1 MSNDI
6 KKRCI
11 MIFPEFENINIIN
24 AIRETYDPFVNNVR
38 PHITLVFP
46 FESNIKEYQLRNWMN
61 EALKGTKCFHVELEG
76 VIKISSDSSLYLCLQ
91 VKKGKEEIKE
101 IHSRLYDGILK
112 EYKPQWLNQ
121 VEFIPH
127 MTVGK
132 FSSEEELNNAY
143 EKIGNL
149 KEKFYSKVDK
159 VSVEIVVK
167 NDSSIREIDV
177 DLQE

>member
-1 MSNDI
+1 M
-6 KKRCI
+6 
-11 MIFPEFENINIIN
+11 
-24 AIRETYDPFVNNVR
+24 R

-61 EALKGTKCFHVELEG
+61 EALKGLECFHVELEG
-76 VIKISSDSSLYLCLQ
+76 IIKISSDSSLYLCLQ

-132 FSSEEELNNAY
+132 FSSEEELNNTY

>member
-1 MSNDI
+1 MGNDI
-6 KKRCI
+6 KRCI
-11 MIFPEFENINIIN
+11 MIFPEFQNINTIN
-24 AIRETYDPFVNNVR
+24 EIRETYDPFVNNVR

-61 EALKGTKCFHVELEG
+61 EALKGLECFHVELEG
-76 VIKISSDSSLYLCLQ
+76 IIKISSDSSLYLCLQ